1 MQGRYNVIMYQN
13 LSSGS
18 FKHWGMVTT
27 HADAIGIR
35 IQQIEQQLDFGTNN
49 GVVTVYNLTSIGLN
63 YQFRIFH
70 MGFD

>member
-1 MQGRYNVIMYQN
+1 
-13 LSSGS
+13 
-18 FKHWGMVTT
+18 MVTT

-35 IQQIEQQLDFGTNN
+35 IQQIEQQLDFSTNN
-49 GVVTVYNLTSIGLN
+49 GVVTVINLTSIGAN